1 MSVLIDRSDH
11 DARRIIRESIDE
23 TIVVEA
29 AAGTGKTTELVHRV
43 LAVIREGRAEV
54 REIVAV
60 TFTEKAAGEL
70 KLRLRQGLEKE
81 RQQARD
87 ATVIERVERA
97 IQKLEEA
104 HVSTIHGFCADLLRE
119 RPVEARVDPLF
130 RVLTEGQSERL
141 FREAFDAWLQANLEN
156 PPEGVRRSLRR
167 PSRALRPGEAD
178 EDGPIERLRRAAFEL
193 AQWRDF
199 RGAWTRE
206 PFDRAA
212 AIAAIV
218 DLVHRLADISAK
230 PSYSGDNLFI
240 DTAPVRKAS
249 RDLKAMQER
258 DAARARPR

>member
-1 MSVLIDRSDH
+1 
-11 DARRIIRESIDE
+11 
-23 TIVVEA
+23 
-29 AAGTGKTTELVHRV
+29 
-43 LAVIREGRAEV
+43 
-54 REIVAV
+54 
-60 TFTEKAAGEL
+60 
-70 KLRLRQGLEKE
+70 
-81 RQQARD
+81 
-87 ATVIERVERA
+87 
-97 IQKLEEA
+97 
-104 HVSTIHGFCADLLRE
+104 
-119 RPVEARVDPLF
+119 VDPLF

-167 PSRALRPGEAD
+167 PSRAMRPGEAD

-230 PSYSGDNLFI
+230 PSYSGED
-240 DTAPVRKAS
+240 RKSTRLNSSHVAIS
-249 RDLKAMQER
+249 YAV
-258 DAARARPR
+258 